1 MPAHPT
7 VSEVAENFAE
17 YIDRVVHRGERFVLM
32 QGQEPVA
39 ELRPVAVERRRL
51 RELPDLLAS
60 LPRLS
65 SEDLESFESDLADAR
80 NELGH
85 LPARNPWES

>member
-1 MPAHPT
+1 MSPRPS
-7 VSEVAENFAE
+7 VREVAENFTE
-17 YIDRVVHRGERFVLM
+17 YIDRVAHHGERFVLM

-39 ELRPVAVERRRL
+39 ELRPVTVERRLL

-65 SEDLESFESDLADAR
+65 PEDLDSFESDLAEAR
-80 NELGH
+80 DELGR
-85 LPARNPWES
+85 LPIRNPWES